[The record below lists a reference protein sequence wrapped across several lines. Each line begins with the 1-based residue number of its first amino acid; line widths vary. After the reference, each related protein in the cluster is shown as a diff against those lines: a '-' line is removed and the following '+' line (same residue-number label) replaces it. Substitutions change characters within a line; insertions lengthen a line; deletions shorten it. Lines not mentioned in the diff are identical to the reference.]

1 MSVVL
6 SLGVLSE
13 VRRTYETGGWLVGF
27 VSGSA
32 DGAPVLASVVAWSEG
47 VSVECVEAHLPA
59 DVCVVGWYGHDASKA
74 EAGFAAQLPASN
86 GLARYR
92 VFPCVEAGSAAGE
105 KAEVSAVRV
114 CVDGADVAHTVVDGG
129 SGAVRRLYEGSPPC
143 RYVVVEAAIPAA
155 GDAAAGCWEILDPV
169 GSRAAADSSSSVV
182 HRVVSVPGGGG
193 GASSIRVGAA
203 ACSVEASV
211 VHRRGLCCDAAVLQ
225 RLRAQA
231 AHVAARAAAGEGP
244 AVLEAAAC
252 HFWPPPPAAAA
263 AAVASA
269 PGRRRRT
276 REALAHPVT
285 LLYCV
290 QPLHRFF
297 GTESTPA
304 AAWNT
309 ATAERAHAVLDAH
322 VAAAEEGPVFKT
334 TQRWRCGD
342 EAGDAAGGEDG
353 SSGGGGPG
361 RCLTTVHELLELGG
375 PAPAGA
381 ERTCVRGAYTYYHYR
396 CDGARDDGWGCAYR
410 SLQTLLSWYL
420 TNAHAEGCGGPG
432 HRRRPR
438 RQPPSLREI
447 QELLLEVDPS
457 KKSTRFVGSSEWIGS
472 AEIFLVLNSLLGV
485 ECVVRRLDS
494 GRALATDAS
503 VQQMLHEHFAGQ
515 GSPVMVG
522 GRQYAHTILG
532 VETREGSAGCRLLI
546 LDPHYPALRPDL
558 GEIRKGGWCA
568 WRDPASL
575 FKADSWYNICL
586 PQRPAHTYR

>member
-27 VSGSA
+27 VSGA
-32 DGAPVLASVVAWSEG
+32 DAAPVLASVVAWSEG
-47 VSVECVEAHLPA
+47 VSVECVEAYLPA
-59 DVCVVGWYGHDASKA
+59 DVCVVGWYGHDVSKA
-74 EAGFAAQLPASN
+74 AADLVAVTAQTQQPASN
-86 GLARYR
+86 GMALYR
-92 VFPCVEAGSAAGE
+92 VVLRAEAGGAAGE
-105 KAEVSAVRV
+105 KAEASAVRV
-114 CVDGADVAHTVVDGG
+114 CVDDADVAHTVVDGG

-155 GDAAAGCWEILDPV
+155 GDAAAAAAAAGAGCWEILDPV
-169 GSRAAADSSSSVV
+169 GSRAAADSSPVL
-182 HRVVSVPGGGG
+182 HRVVSVPGGGS
-193 GASSIRVGAA
+193 GASSIRVGSAT
-203 ACSVEASV
+203 CSVEASV

-231 AHVAARAAAGEGP
+231 AHVAARVAAGEGP

-252 HFWPPPPAAAA
+252 HFWPAPAPAL
-263 AAVASA
+263 
-269 PGRRRRT
+269 GRRRR
-276 REALAHPVT
+276 REALPHPVT

-297 GTESTPA
+297 GTGSTPA

-309 ATAERAHAVLDAH
+309 ATAERAHAVFDAH
-322 VAAAEEGPVFKT
+322 VAAAEEGPAFKT

-353 SSGGGGPG
+353 AGGPR
-361 RCLTTVHELLELGG
+361 RCLATVHELLELGG

-396 CDGARDDGWGCAYR
+396 CDGARDEGWGCAYR

-420 TNAHAEGCGGPG
+420 ANAHAEGCGGPG
-432 HRRRPR
+432 HQRRPR

-494 GRALATDAS
+494 GRALATGAS

-532 VETREGSAGCRLLI
+532 IETKEGSAGCRLLI
-546 LDPHYPALRPDL
+546 LDPHYPAQRPDL